1 MLSQAGTFTSEQIA
15 AHHRCERKLPVPDMP
30 TNKAA
35 ASAERAKRL
44 RGGVC
49 GMLHTYMHASASRR
63 VTQLGYHRQH
73 LHWPSMLLVVVLG
86 THAFLPLVTTC
97 ARLPELS

>member
-1 MLSQAGTFTSEQIA
+1 
-15 AHHRCERKLPVPDMP
+15 
-30 TNKAA
+30 
-35 ASAERAKRL
+35 
-44 RGGVC
+44 
-49 GMLHTYMHASASRR
+49 MLHTYMHASASRR